1 MVAVVALT
9 AAGLADVGEKPW
21 RLPLRRSGGSAYGI
35 GLELRALFSL
45 FCPDVPAS
53 QLIYGFPSLAMVT
66 ATATA
71 AYGLTGY
78 AVAMHGRRWRLQM
91 LGAVAAL
98 YIVLVIGLRV
108 VYRGQLLSAVIGG
121 FAAGGCWLAVCV
133 TGILTCS

>member
-21 RLPLRRSGGSAYGI
+21 RLPLYRSGALHMGSVSG
-35 GLELRALFSL
+35 LRALFSL
-45 FCPDVPAS
+45 FSPDVPAS
-53 QLIYGFPSLAMVT
+53 QLIHGFPRLAMV
-66 ATATA
+66 TATA

-78 AVAMHGRRWRLQM
+78 AVAIRGGRWRLQM
-91 LGAVAAL
+91 LGAAAL

-133 TGILTCS
+133 TWILTCS